1 MKKLWA
7 LCAFLLLSISLI
19 AEVDTLYTVNGY
31 GYYCLTTYPF
41 GVVRIANSPPHTG
54 DTGIGS
60 MEPISPNDFSR
71 GYLTFDIGNVA
82 QYTIVDS
89 VILRLYTNDTAGNNL
104 WHHLPVWDVANGDTV
119 KLAVDLVDYGHE
131 LDVGDW
137 TAGDIGDPQTIRS
150 RCHFINFGGHTT
162 TPLTTYT
169 DVTEAYLLSAALGRE
184 VVQFRFRY
192 EIDTDYDSQFDYVT
206 FAVGSD
212 PVWGA
217 ALLVYWR
224 DSVSVH
230 EEELPPPERAV
241 LNIAPNPIRDHAH
254 FSLQM
259 PQGSTFHAIDI
270 YDIRGR
276 KVTSI
281 QLDEQGNAEWD
292 RRNSC
297 GSIVS
302 TGVYLCRAV
311 SSSGIHVARKVLV
324 VH

>member
-1 MKKLWA
+1 M
-7 LCAFLLLSISLI
+7 I
-19 AEVDTLYTVNGY
+19 E
-31 GYYCLTTYPF
+31 PF
-41 GVVRIANSPPHTG
+41 
-54 DTGIGS
+54 
-60 MEPISPNDFSR
+60 SPNDSHRSF
-71 GYLTFDIGNVA
+71 LTFSIGNLAPSTV
-82 QYTIVDS
+82 IDS
-89 VILRLYTNDTAGNNL
+89 VKLRIFIENSVGNDI
-104 WHHLPVWDVANGDTV
+104 WYHIPIWSVANGDTV
-119 KLAVDLVDYGHE
+119 KLTIDLVDYGNL

-137 TAGDIGDPQTIRS
+137 TAGDIGDPQTILH
-150 RCHFINFGGHTT
+150 RCHYIDFDGHSTV
-162 TPLTTYT
+162 PLITYS
-169 DVTEAYLLSAALGRE
+169 DVTKAYITSIAMGRE
-184 VVQFRFRY
+184 VVQFRFKFD
-192 EIDTDYDSQFDYVT
+192 IDTDYDDMEDVVGFP
-206 FAVGSD
+206 VGSN
-212 PVWGA
+212 PTWGP

-224 DSVSVH
+224 DSVAVH
-230 EEELPPPERAV
+230 EEALPPPECVV
-241 LNIAPNPIRDHAH
+241 LNIAPNPIRDHAR